1 MKKRLALAVAFTAVS
16 LYATTKTCYEIPKN
30 VKLSKKEIE
39 VYKKNIQSTDLVP
52 DSAVRND
59 LLKNRLFA
67 KAFLEQSGFVDEDT
81 KIVINQAVEK
91 ALANLYMQELK
102 RKNQPDEKA
111 LKSFYLDHAE
121 SFKPL
126 TNVSIST
133 IAVDSLKKADEI
145 YLKLKKDPKLFEEI
159 AKKESLDASASSGGH
174 YKDVPILK
182 FAPAIRDWIRK
193 HKEGDIS
200 EPIMVGRYF
209 YIDRIDRKSKT
220 DTSYESLKSD
230 IKKILVNA
238 FLAEKIKEEFK
249 KLKEKE
255 GIK

>member
-1 MKKRLALAVAFTAVS
+1 MKKRLAVAVVFTAVS

-30 VKLSKKEIE
+30 VEISQKEIE
-39 VYKKNIQSTDLVP
+39 VYKKNIRATNLVP
-52 DSAVRND
+52 DGVVKD
-59 LLKNRLFA
+59 ELLKNRLFA
-67 KAFLEQSGFVDEDT
+67 KAFLKESGFVGEDA
-81 KIVINQAVEK
+81 KNLINQAVEK
-91 ALANLYMQELK
+91 VLADLYIK
-102 RKNQPDEKA
+102 KIKKKNQPNKKA
-111 LKSFYLDHAE
+111 LKSFYLDHVE

-126 TNVSIST
+126 INVSIST

-145 YLKLKKDPKLFEEI
+145 YLKLKKEPKLFEEI
-159 AKKESLDASASSGGH
+159 AKKESVTTTASGGGH

-200 EPIMVGRYF
+200 EPIKVGRYF
-209 YIDRIDRKSKT
+209 YIERIDKKSKT
-220 DTSYESLKSD
+220 DISYESLESD
-230 IKKILVNA
+230 IKNVLVNVY
-238 FLAEKIKEEFK
+238 LTKRVKEEFK